1 MPKQVLDAVAQRR
14 GRRRAAGAGAL
25 HGQIDDAVLEAAE
38 RDVAAVIGH
47 RRPHPRL
54 DAESGQILDGPLDVS
69 RTECRCIR
77 GPTVGGR
84 LPRDRWRRSGAAR
97 RQDQDDQAGCDR
109 GSPLTTGGALSRVF
123 DFQGH
128 KFIASSCVV
137 CGYTELSRRK
147 SGMLGNAMFRLL
159 SQDAGLEVFGT
170 VRSAWVRRLFAP
182 EAGRRLIAGV
192 DVENQD
198 ALARI
203 FADVKAQV
211 VVNCIGLI
219 KQLADADDPLQALPI
234 NAMLPHRLARL
245 CELGGA
251 RLVHVSTD
259 CVFAGTKGNYRES
272 DPSDATDLYG
282 KSKFLGEVAYPHTIT
297 LRTSIIGHELGS
309 AHGLV
314 GWFLAQ
320 EGQVRGYTRAIFS
333 GLPTVELA
341 RVVRNVVLARP
352 DLSGLYHVASSP
364 IAKHDLLKLVAQ
376 VYGKAIEIVPD
387 NAVVIDRSL
396 NADRF
401 REASGYV
408 PPPWPELVKAM
419 FEFK

>member
-1 MPKQVLDAVAQRR
+1 
-14 GRRRAAGAGAL
+14 
-25 HGQIDDAVLEAAE
+25 
-38 RDVAAVIGH
+38 
-47 RRPHPRL
+47 
-54 DAESGQILDGPLDVS
+54 
-69 RTECRCIR
+69 
-77 GPTVGGR
+77 
-84 LPRDRWRRSGAAR
+84 
-97 RQDQDDQAGCDR
+97 
-109 GSPLTTGGALSRVF
+109 
-123 DFQGH
+123 
-128 KFIASSCVV
+128 
-137 CGYTELSRRK
+137 
-147 SGMLGNAMFRLL
+147 MLGNAMFRLL

-170 VRSAWVRRLFAP
+170 ARSGSVRRFFAP
-182 EAGRRLIAGV
+182 QAGQRLIAGV

-198 ALARI
+198 TLARV

-320 EGQVRGYTRAIFS
+320 EGRVKGYTRAIFS

-408 PPPWPELVKAM
+408 PPAWPELVKAM